1 MRTRENTRFVLGIA
15 GISAVLVLIFGF
27 GAGVLRAQQQ
37 PVTVQVEITRNAAA
51 KKSDQPRNT
60 DDRSDVVIWLTP
72 LDRAAAALVSSSDS
86 KSLPKIVQRN
96 KMFDPHLLVI
106 QAGTPVQFPNQDP
119 FFHNVFSLFNGKRFD
134 LGLYEA
140 GTSKT
145 VHFDRAGV
153 SFLFCNI
160 HEGMNAV
167 VVAVPTPYFGLSDH
181 SGRINIPNV
190 PDGRYQLQVWF
201 ERSSPE
207 ELKNLSRVVT
217 ISANPSSRSLEAI
230 HIVDDPNFT
239 LAHKNKYGED
249 YVPPPTAGYS
259 AP

>member
-1 MRTRENTRFVLGIA
+1 MWTSKNTRF
-15 GISAVLVLIFGF
+15 IFGVAGLSTLILCF
-27 GAGVLRAQQQ
+27 GADLALAQEQ
-37 PVTVQVEITRNAAA
+37 PVTAQVEIARNPAA
-51 KKSDQPRNT
+51 KSTNQARNG
-60 DDRSDVVIWLTP
+60 DDRSNVVIWLTP
-72 LDRAAAALVSSSDS
+72 LDRSVPMPTGNGDS
-86 KSLPKIVQRN
+86 KSVPKMIQRN
-96 KMFDPHLLVI
+96 KMFEPHLLVV
-106 QAGTPVQFPNQDP
+106 QAGTAVQFPNLDP

-145 VHFDRAGV
+145 VHFDRVGV

-167 VVAVPTPYFGLSDH
+167 VVAVPTPYFGLSDR
-181 SGRINIPNV
+181 SGRVNIANV

-207 ELKNLSRVVT
+207 DLKNLARVVT
-217 ISANPSSRSLEAI
+217 ISASPSSRSLEAI
-230 HIVDDPNFT
+230 RIVDDPNFT

-249 YVPPPTAGYS
+249 YVPPPSSGYS

>member
-1 MRTRENTRFVLGIA
+1 M
-15 GISAVLVLIFGF
+15 
-27 GAGVLRAQQQ
+27 
-37 PVTVQVEITRNAAA
+37 
-51 KKSDQPRNT
+51 
-60 DDRSDVVIWLTP
+60 
-72 LDRAAAALVSSSDS
+72 
-86 KSLPKIVQRN
+86 
-96 KMFDPHLLVI
+96 
-106 QAGTPVQFPNQDP
+106 QFPNLDP

-145 VHFDRAGV
+145 VHFDRVGV

-167 VVAVPTPYFGLSDH
+167 VVAVPTPYFGLSDR
-181 SGRINIPNV
+181 SGRVNIANV

-207 ELKNLSRVVT
+207 DLKNLARVVT
-217 ISANPSSRSLEAI
+217 ISASPSSRSLETI
-230 HIVDDPNFT
+230 RIVDDPNFT

-249 YVPPPTAGYS
+249 YVPPPSSGYS

>member
-1 MRTRENTRFVLGIA
+1 MRTREIA
-15 GISAVLVLIFGF
+15 RLIGNLAALSILILFF
-27 GAGVLRAQQQ
+27 GADVIRAQDQA
-37 PVTVQVEITRNAAA
+37 VTTQVEIARGAAV
-51 KKSDQPRNT
+51 KKPDQARGGEDQSN
-60 DDRSDVVIWLTP
+60 VVVWLTP
-72 LDRAAAALVSSSDS
+72 LDRAVAAPVVASDS
-86 KSLPKIVQRN
+86 KALPKMIQHN
-96 KMFDPHLLVI
+96 KMFEPHLLVI
-106 QAGTPVQFPNQDP
+106 QAGTLVQFPNLDP

-145 VHFDRAGV
+145 VRFDRVGV

-167 VVAVPTPYFGLSDH
+167 VVAVPTPYFGVSDRSGHLS
-181 SGRINIPNV
+181 IPNV
-190 PDGRYQLQVWF
+190 PDGRYRMEVWF

-207 ELKNLSRVVT
+207 GLKNLARVVM
-217 ISANPSSRSLEAI
+217 ISAAPSSRSLETI
-230 HIVDDPNFT
+230 SVVDDPNFT

-249 YVPPPTAGYS
+249 YVPPPTSGYS

>member
-1 MRTRENTRFVLGIA
+1 MRTRENRRTVTGLA
-15 GISAVLVLIFGF
+15 SLSALLILSLFS
-27 GAGVLRAQQQ
+27 GAVVGAQEQS
-37 PVTVQVEITRNAAA
+37 VTAQVEIARSSAA
-51 KKSDQPRNT
+51 KSADQARNGG
-60 DDRSDVVIWLTP
+60 DQSNVVIWLTP
-72 LDRAAAALVSSSDS
+72 LDHSALVPTGNGDS
-86 KSLPKIVQRN
+86 KPLPKMAQRN
-96 KMFDPHLLVI
+96 KMFEPHVLVV
-106 QAGTPVQFPNQDP
+106 QVGSAVQFPNLDP

-167 VVAVPTPYFGLSDH
+167 VVAVPTPYFGLSDR
-181 SGRINIPNV
+181 SGRVNIANV

-207 ELKNLSRVVT
+207 DLKNLARVVT
-217 ISANPSSRSLEAI
+217 ISASPSSRSLETI
-230 HIVDDPNFT
+230 RVVDDPNFT

-249 YVPPPTAGYS
+249 YVPPPSSGYA